1 MRLLFINTQCLQLQ
15 LSRYQIG
22 ESPCGDHTLFSSHM
36 TCSCRGGSELEVGG
50 ATPRPMTRGSECSAM
65 APFRRERQ
73 CSTSV
78 LLYLRLGW
86 IYLLHVIF
94 SGLVLAKL
102 LENTSWNWFIVFV
115 PVFVF
120 DALCGVYWISYLCT
134 YIGLRLNDELDSST
148 TCTNTLCIPN
158 YDEDY
163 HSECFPRQS
172 ISVLVL
178 LLYLVGI
185 LLKLVSEVLLC
196 LALNGT
202 ISFIAPGSAYS
213 VLFFGVGLSFL
224 YFSLKPT
231 FMLASEANC
240 CNR

>member
-1 MRLLFINTQCLQLQ
+1 MST
-15 LSRYQIG
+15 
-22 ESPCGDHTLFSSHM
+22 
-36 TCSCRGGSELEVGG
+36 
-50 ATPRPMTRGSECSAM
+50 M
-65 APFRRERQ
+65 APFRRERT

-94 SGLVLAKL
+94 SGLLLAKL
-102 LENTSWNWFIVFV
+102 LEDTSWNWFLVFI
-115 PVFVF
+115 PIFVF
-120 DALCGVYWISYLCT
+120 DALCAVYWINYLCT
-134 YIGLRLNDELDSST
+134 YIGLRLDDELYGSITD
-148 TCTNTLCIPN
+148 TLCIPN

-163 HSECFPRQS
+163 HRVCFPRQS
-172 ISVLVL
+172 ISALVL
-178 LLYLVGI
+178 LLYIVGI

-202 ISFIAPGSAYS
+202 ISFIAPGSVYS
-213 VLFFGVGLSFL
+213 MLFFGAGLSLL

>member
-1 MRLLFINTQCLQLQ
+1 
-15 LSRYQIG
+15 
-22 ESPCGDHTLFSSHM
+22 
-36 TCSCRGGSELEVGG
+36 
-50 ATPRPMTRGSECSAM
+50 M
-65 APFRRERQ
+65 ARAVPFRRERT
-73 CSTSV
+73 CSSSV

-94 SGLVLAKL
+94 SGLLLAKL
-102 LENTSWNWFIVFV
+102 LEDTSWNWFLVFV

-120 DALCGVYWISYLCT
+120 DALCGVYWIGYLCT
-134 YIGLRLNDELDSST
+134 YIGLRLSNELDDSIT
-148 TCTNTLCIPN
+148 DTLCIPN

-163 HSECFPRQS
+163 RPVCFPRQS

-178 LLYLVGI
+178 LLYVVGF

-202 ISFIAPGSAYS
+202 IAFIAPGSVYS
-213 VLFFGVGLSFL
+213 VLFFGAGLSLL

>member
-1 MRLLFINTQCLQLQ
+1 M
-15 LSRYQIG
+15 
-22 ESPCGDHTLFSSHM
+22 D
-36 TCSCRGGSELEVGG
+36 G
-50 ATPRPMTRGSECSAM
+50 ATSRPKTRGSECSTM
-65 APFRRERQ
+65 ASFRRERT

-102 LENTSWNWFIVFV
+102 LEDTSWNWFIVFV

-134 YIGLRLNDELDSST
+134 YIKLRLDDELDNSAT
-148 TCTNTLCIPN
+148 NILCTPN

-163 HSECFPRQS
+163 HSHCFPRQS

-202 ISFIAPGSAYS
+202 ISFIAPGSTYS

-240 CNR
+240 CSR